1 MDPLEQELLYQK
13 YLEENPDLVKNQK
26 ISRLLGV
33 TPLIKRFEHRIEYG
47 FQDYLLGGLR
57 TYLPSFN
64 QAFNY
69 EIPYDYTIGDFEI
82 GKYALNP
89 AIPIKLNLT
98 KLSGHM
104 AIPGATGTGKTNLNM
119 IILDSIQKLYP
130 TTSLR
135 FIIFASKKG
144 CEQRN
149 NIINNAAGSAFF
161 LDKKNLALNCFSPIP
176 RVDYNLVVADLAR
189 VISSELGL
197 MVGGQLYLQKNLID
211 FLSKY
216 RDGNLLDFTEWLA
229 AKKESSFDYRG
240 YRDRL
245 VVRLESVLYEIG
257 EIFKCHKGI
266 EDRTFVTENLVIEI
280 PCSSSFIMSL
290 VSGIIL
296 GRMFR
301 FKAENSEYLRYKNLI
316 VLEDAQASVMNQ

>member
-1 MDPLEQELLYQK
+1 M
-13 YLEENPDLVKNQK
+13 
-26 ISRLLGV
+26 
-33 TPLIKRFEHRIEYG
+33 
-47 FQDYLLGGLR
+47 
-57 TYLPSFN
+57 
-64 QAFNY
+64 
-69 EIPYDYTIGDFEI
+69 
-82 GKYALNP
+82 
-89 AIPIKLNLT
+89 
-98 KLSGHM
+98 
-104 AIPGATGTGKTNLNM
+104 
-119 IILDSIQKLYP
+119 
-130 TTSLR
+130 
-135 FIIFASKKG
+135 
-144 CEQRN
+144 
-149 NIINNAAGSAFF
+149 
-161 LDKKNLALNCFSPIP
+161 DKKNLALNCFSPIP
-176 RVDYNLVVADLAR
+176 RVDHNLVLADLAR
-189 VISSELGL
+189 VISTELGL
-197 MVGGQLYLQKNLID
+197 MAGGQLYLQKNLID

-245 VVRLESVLYEIG
+245 VIRLESVLYEIG